1 MKPTLSTLI
10 QFAELNYLNNKS
22 FREVYECYNMT
33 VEHGIE
39 ACGCILPANVSYDL
53 AMNVPNELPF

>member
-1 MKPTLSTLI
+1 MKPTLATLI
-10 QFAELNYLNNKS
+10 QFASFNNLDNAS
-22 FREVYECYNMT
+22 FTTVLDCYNAT

-39 ACGCILPANVSYDL
+39 ACGCILPANISYDL